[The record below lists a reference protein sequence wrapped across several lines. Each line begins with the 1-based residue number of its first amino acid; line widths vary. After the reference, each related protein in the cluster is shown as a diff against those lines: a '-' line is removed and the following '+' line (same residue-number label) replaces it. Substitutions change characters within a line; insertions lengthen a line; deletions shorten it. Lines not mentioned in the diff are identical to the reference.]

1 LAQQNAVRDEQAGP
15 DEVERAVKD
24 VIGNPNIKGI
34 ILLSRRTFVE
44 KTWGKEAWG
53 LTLRRLSA
61 DDQEVLGGLI
71 VTAGWYPYALNL
83 RLDRAIATT
92 FAPGDPAKV
101 FLDMGRSSASNN
113 LAGPHASY
121 VKRGQPHD
129 LLAMSPR
136 IYSSY
141 YDKGRRTYEKTGPTS
156 AVLRTFDA
164 ENVTH
169 EDCLTVVGWHERA
182 IEICGGRKVKVQE
195 TLCRTDG
202 APHCEYHCQWE
213 I

>member
-1 LAQQNAVRDEQAGP
+1 VKH
-15 DEVERAVKD
+15 AVKD
-24 VIGNPNIKGI
+24 VIGNPNTKGI
-34 ILLSRRTFVE
+34 ILLSRKAFVE
-44 KTWGKEAWG
+44 MTWGKEAWERV
-53 LTLRRLSA
+53 LRRLSDA
-61 DDQEVLGGLI
+61 DQEMLRGLI
-71 VTAGWYPYALNL
+71 VSAGWYPFELNL
-83 RLDRAIATT
+83 RLDRAIAAA
-92 FAPGDPAKV
+92 FAPGDPQKI
-101 FLDMGRSSASNN
+101 FLDMGRGSASVN
-113 LAGPHASY
+113 LTGAHASY

-182 IEICGGRKVKVQE
+182 IELCGGRRVKVQE
-195 TLCRTDG
+195 TQCRTNG